1 MRKILFFL
9 LLLSSICS
17 AQTLAE
23 KSKIVTQTN
32 SKNLKA
38 LSKKYEANF
47 RQNKEAAIRLSQ
59 RYHWQLS
66 FSDGLSYSELMGVTP
81 DQRPIYFTTYNQG
94 AGITSRANKLYHN
107 GGLGLD
113 IEGQNMTSGLWDA
126 GSALPSHELF
136 SGRLAIMDDCITNRS
151 HSTHVA
157 GTIIGNN
164 QVQGGQARGMAFRSN
179 LHSYDWDNDQAEVAL
194 AAANGLLLSNHSYG
208 YNPNAVQDY
217 QWGKYDNKSQAFDEI
232 MFNAPYY
239 QFVCAAGNSRGS
251 FNLPKNGFDL
261 ITGQALAKNAITV
274 GAVEELLN
282 YTGPNDVVLAA
293 TSSWGPADDG
303 RIKPDIVAKGVN
315 TFSATNN
322 GDNTYGLA
330 SGTSMASA
338 SVEGTLLL
346 LQQYHNQRHGTFL
359 RAATLKGLMIHTADE
374 AGLNPG
380 PDYSFGWGLINAE
393 KAANTITEKGLQ
405 SYLLENTIAQ
415 NETFSL
421 PVTAIGNQ
429 PLIATLCWTDPKGEL
444 HSFNIDDNTPDLV
457 NDLDIRITQNDDAF
471 FPWKLNPDNPAA
483 AATKGDNTVDNIE
496 KTAVDGP
503 SGNYTV
509 TVSHKGNLVGG
520 SQNYSLIVSGIILKN
535 FWFTAAEPAKSICHD
550 VDEVSYALHFNL
562 KGDFNEPVLFSTVNL
577 PPGITADFSPVTMT
591 TNGTVTLTLEN
602 LMSLDPGV
610 YLFTVKGQ
618 SASDVFE
625 TTLTLNVLTADFTPI
640 SLQQPIANAVLVN
653 NPVTFRWLADSN
665 AQTYEIQ
672 VARDSDF
679 TQIVISAGTLLENTF
694 TATLQNDT
702 TYFWRVRNSNQCG
715 QGNYCTPQSFST
727 TCVLPTNVTLHTVGQ
742 TSATIGWTSN
752 STSWSYVIVPRD
764 VPPSGS
770 ATATTANPITIHDLL
785 PNTCYDFYFKNTCS
799 FGSPDWSAPF
809 SFCTVPD
816 YCGGDHFYDSGGVS
830 GDYNSGEDTTTV
842 IYPENSGERIRAV
855 FNSFLLDDCCDYL
868 LVFNGPNET
877 APFLLL
883 ANGDNSP
890 GNIVSTHPSGAL
902 TFVFHSSSSRNEFGW
917 DATISC
923 EPLPACPS
931 APSNIQLWDATTA
944 SALIHWQDD
953 SDAISWEIEIVP
965 HNAAPSGVASSV
977 ATTNPFNAQD
987 LNQNSC
993 YDFYIRSLCTGGTS
1007 NWAGPFSFCTNADYC
1022 AGDHFYDSGGP
1033 TGDYQN
1039 YEYKTT
1045 VISPDN
1051 AGDRIK
1057 AIFEDFDVRDDDSF
1071 VIYNGPDTDAPVLY
1085 DNAVNHNDPGI
1096 IASTHS
1102 TGALTFLFSSDGFHR
1117 DHGWD
1122 AQIVCELMPACATYP
1137 DHIHAENITMSG
1149 ARLEWDTNCNPV
1161 SWEYELVTQG
1171 ATPTGIGIAVTNN
1184 YQEFSALDSN
1194 TCYDFYIRSICITGN
1209 SVWSGAYTFCTKA
1222 NYCAGDHFY
1231 DSGGLLGNYNNDA
1244 FETTVIYPDQPGNRV
1259 KAIFNSF
1266 EVENCCDRLRIYN
1279 GPTRNHPM
1287 IYNSFSGVAPGTF
1300 VSTHSSGALTFLF
1313 SSGMTNTAAGWDATI
1328 VCEALPQCANP
1339 PSDIHLLSVSSVSAN
1354 MGWDENSGAT
1364 SWEVKFTPRNVT
1376 PSASGIVINE
1386 NSYKLLALT
1395 PDSCYDF
1402 YVRSVCSE
1410 ANSTWTK
1417 YQFCTEPDYCNG
1429 RHFYDSGGS
1438 NNDYGNNQDK
1448 VTIIYPGSIGHRV
1461 RAIFNTYEFESC
1473 CDYLKIYNG
1482 PDTTYPI
1489 LYDDAAVSP
1498 GSVASTDASGAL
1510 TFEFHSDD
1518 SSHEQGW
1525 DATIICEPIPDC
1537 PNPPTAI
1544 AVSAVGQTTATVNW
1558 TDNADAVSWKIELV
1572 PQGTM
1577 PTGAGATVL
1586 ATTFTYT
1593 ELDSASCYDF
1603 YVQAICSVGTTG
1615 WSGPYQFCTAPDY
1628 CGGDHFYDS
1637 GGASAGY
1644 GNSENTTT
1652 VIYPDNAGEQVSAT
1666 FLSYNVEGC
1675 CDVLQI
1681 YNGPDTSYPL
1691 LFNGGNASPGLVT
1704 STDSSGALTFK
1715 FFSDGNSTASGWD
1728 AQINCTNLH
1737 ANNPQPFKVLEYYP
1751 NPVSRLLTVNAHEK
1765 VSRYAIFSIDGKLL
1779 HEAKIGEAKFE
1790 IDLQQFPSGSYFI
1803 KLINDKSKSR
1813 ILQILKR

>member
-1 MRKILFFL
+1 MRKILLFL
-9 LLLSSICS
+9 LFLSSIVS
-17 AQTLAE
+17 AQTTAE
-23 KSKIVTQTN
+23 KIKIAAHSNV
-32 SKNLKA
+32 KHLKA
-38 LSKKYEANF
+38 LSKKYEADF
-47 RQNKEAAIRLSQ
+47 RKNKETAIQLSK
-59 RYHWQLS
+59 RYHWQPSLT
-66 FSDGLSYSELMGVTP
+66 DGLTYSELMGVTP
-81 DQRPIYFTTYNQG
+81 DLRPIYFTTYNQG
-94 AGITSRANKLYHN
+94 SGITSRASKLYHN

-126 GSALPSHELF
+126 GSALASHEIF
-136 SGRLAIMDDCITNRS
+136 SGRLSIMDDCITNRS

-157 GTIIGNN
+157 GTIIGTN

-208 YNPNAVQDY
+208 YNPNAIQDY

-232 MFNAPYY
+232 MFDAPYY

-274 GAVEELLN
+274 GSVEELLN
-282 YTGPNDVVLAA
+282 YTGPNDVVMAS

-315 TFSATNN
+315 TFSATNEA
-322 GDNTYGLA
+322 DNSYALA

-346 LQQYHNQRHGTFL
+346 LQQYNNQRHGMYL
-359 RAATLKGLMIHTADE
+359 RAATLKALMVHTADE
-374 AGLNPG
+374 AGLHPG
-380 PDYSFGWGLINAE
+380 PDYRFGWGLINAE
-393 KAANTITEKGLQ
+393 KAANTITNKGLQ
-405 SYLLENTIAQ
+405 SYLLENTLSQ

-421 PVTAIGNQ
+421 PVNAIGNQ
-429 PLIATLCWTDPKGEL
+429 PLVATLCWTDPKGEL
-444 HSFNIDDNTPDLV
+444 HSFNTDDNTPDLV
-457 NDLDIRITQNDDAF
+457 NDLDLRITQNEDAF
-471 FPWKLNPDNPAA
+471 FPWKLNGDNPAA
-483 AATKGDNTVDNIE
+483 AATKGDNVVDNIE
-496 KTAVDGP
+496 KSEIDAA
-503 SGNYTV
+503 SGSYV
-509 TVSHKGNLVGG
+509 ITVSHKGNLTSGL
-520 SQNYSLIVSGIILKN
+520 QNYSLVVSGIILKN
-535 FWFTAAEPAKSICHD
+535 FWFTAAEPAKSICND
-550 VDEVSYALHFNL
+550 ADEVSYALNFNL
-562 KGDFNEPVLFSTVNL
+562 KGDFNEPVLFSTVGL
-577 PPGITADFSPVTMT
+577 PPGITADFSPATMT
-591 TNGTVTLTLEN
+591 TNGTVNLTLEN
-602 LMSLDPGV
+602 LTSLDPGV
-610 YLFTVKGQ
+610 YPFSVKGQ
-618 SASDVFE
+618 SESDVFE
-625 TTLTLNVLTADFTPI
+625 TTLTLNVLTADFTPV
-640 SLQQPIANAVLVN
+640 SLQQPLANAVLVN

-665 AQTYEIQ
+665 AQTYDLQ
-672 VARDSDF
+672 VASDSEF
-679 TQIVISAGTLLENTF
+679 TQIVASASAFLENTF

-702 TYFWRVRNSNQCG
+702 TYFWRVRSSNQCG
-715 QGNYCTPQSFST
+715 QGDFGPPQSFST
-727 TCVLPTNVTLHTVGQ
+727 TCVLPTNLTLHAIGQ

-752 STSWSYVIVPRD
+752 SNSWSYIIVPRD
-764 VPPSGS
+764 TPPGG
-770 ATATTANPITIHDLL
+770 AANATTTNPVTIQDLL

-799 FGSPDWSAPF
+799 FGSPDWSEPF
-809 SFCTVPD
+809 TFCTVPD

-830 GDYNSGEDTTTV
+830 GDYHSGEDSTTV
-842 IYPENSGERIRAV
+842 IYPENPGDRVRAV

-868 LVFNGPNET
+868 LVFNGPSET
-877 APFLLL
+877 SPFLLL

-890 GNIVSTHPSGAL
+890 GTIVSTHPTGAL

-923 EPLPACPS
+923 EPLPACPN
-931 APSNIQLWDATTA
+931 APANLQLWDVTTT

-953 SDAISWEIEIVP
+953 SDAASWEIEIVP
-965 HNAAPSGVASSV
+965 HNAVPTGNASSV
-977 ATTNPFNAQD
+977 AATNPFNVLD
-987 LNQNSC
+987 LNQNNC
-993 YDFYIRSLCTGGTS
+993 YDFYVRSICTAGTS

-1022 AGDHFYDSGGP
+1022 GGDHFYDSGGP

-1045 VISPDN
+1045 VISPEN
-1051 AGDRIK
+1051 PGDRIK

-1071 VIYNGPDTDAPVLY
+1071 VIYNGPDADAPLLY
-1085 DNAVNHNDPGI
+1085 DNAIDHHNPGT

-1102 TGALTFLFSSDGFHR
+1102 SGALTFVFSSDGFHR

-1122 AQIVCELMPACATYP
+1122 AQIICELLPPCATYP

-1149 ARLEWDTNCNPV
+1149 AKLEWDTNCNPV

-1171 ATPTGIGIAVTNN
+1171 TAPTGVGIAVADN
-1184 YQEFSALDSN
+1184 YQVFSGLNSN
-1194 TCYDFYIRSICITGN
+1194 TCYDFYIRSICASGN
-1209 SVWSGAYTFCTKA
+1209 SVWSDAYTFCTKA

-1231 DSGGLLGNYNNDA
+1231 DSGGLLGNYDNDA

-1266 EVENCCDRLRIYN
+1266 EVESCCDRLRIYN
-1279 GPTRNHPM
+1279 GPTRNHPL

-1339 PSDIHLLSVSSVSAN
+1339 PSGIHLLSVSAESAN

-1364 SWEVKFTPRNVT
+1364 SWEVKIAPRNET
-1376 PSASGIVINE
+1376 PSPFGTVINE
-1386 NSYKLLALT
+1386 NSYQFAGLET
-1395 PDSCYDF
+1395 NSCYDF
-1402 YVRSVCSE
+1402 YVRSVCAE
-1410 ANSTWTK
+1410 ANSSWTK
-1417 YQFCTEPDYCNG
+1417 FQFCTEPDYCNG
-1429 RHFYDSGGS
+1429 QHFYDSGGP
-1438 NNDYGNNQDK
+1438 NDHYGNNQDK
-1448 VTIIYPGSIGHRV
+1448 VTIIYPGNPNHRV
-1461 RAIFNTYEFESC
+1461 RAIFNVYELESC

-1482 PDTTYPI
+1482 PDTSYPV
-1489 LYDDAAVSP
+1489 LYDNAAVSP
-1498 GSVASTDASGAL
+1498 GSVASTDISGAL

-1518 SSHEQGW
+1518 STREEGW
-1525 DATIICEPIPDC
+1525 DATIICEPLPDC

-1544 AVSAVGQTTATVNW
+1544 TVSAIGQTTATLNW
-1558 TDNADAVSWKIELV
+1558 MDNADATAWRIELV
-1572 PQGTM
+1572 PHGNM
-1577 PTGAGATVL
+1577 PTGTGTTVL
-1586 ATTFTYT
+1586 STTFTYN
-1593 ELDSASCYDF
+1593 ELHSASCYDF
-1603 YVQAICSVGTTG
+1603 YVQAICSLGNTG
-1615 WSGPYQFCTAPDY
+1615 WAGPFQFCTDSNY

-1637 GGASAGY
+1637 GGASANY
-1644 GNSENTTT
+1644 SNSENTTT
-1652 VIYPDNAGEQVSAT
+1652 VIYPDNAGEQVTAT

-1704 STDSSGALTFK
+1704 STDSSGALTFV
-1715 FFSDGNSTASGWD
+1715 FFSDANSNASGWD

-1737 ANNPQPFKVLEYYP
+1737 TNSPQPFTVLEYYP

-1765 VSRYAIFSIDGKLL
+1765 VSRYAVFSIDGKLL
-1779 HEAKIGEAKFE
+1779 REVKIDEVKFE

-1803 KLINDKSKSR
+1803 KLINEKSKSR